1 MTEQSNRRVA
11 LVTGS
16 TSGIGL
22 EIAKA
27 LAEDGWIV
35 ALHGKGD
42 PLQIQAALD
51 AVAAWSQIPVR
62 HFDADM
68 REPQATRKLVEGI
81 QETYGS
87 LDLLVNNA
95 GIQHIDRIE
104 RFPAESWDDVLA
116 INLSAVFHATR
127 AALPAMQAKGY
138 GRIVNIAS
146 VHGLVASQEKAA
158 YVAAKHGV
166 VGLTKATALENA
178 KVGITCNAVCPGWVL
193 TPLVE
198 AQIALRMER
207 SNDSRDDVVSSMLA
221 EKEPTCRFTTTD
233 QVAGAVRFLVSPA
246 ADNIT
251 GVSLAMDGGWTAQ

>member
-1 MTEQSNRRVA
+1 MNDQSTQRVA

-16 TSGIGL
+16 TSGIGM
-22 EIAKA
+22 EISKS

-35 ALHGKGD
+35 ALHGMGD
-42 PLQIQAALD
+42 PRQVQVALD
-51 AVAAWSQIPVR
+51 AVNERSKFPVK

-68 REPQATRKLVEGI
+68 RDPSQIHRLIREI
-81 QETYGS
+81 QNAYGS

-104 RFPAESWDDVLA
+104 NFPRDRWDEVIA
-116 INLSAVFHATR
+116 INLSAVFHATQ
-127 AALPAMQAKGY
+127 AALPDMQAKGY

-146 VHGLVASQEKAA
+146 VHGLVASTEKAA

-166 VGLTKATALENA
+166 IGLTKATALENA
-178 KVGITCNAVCPGWVL
+178 KADITCNAICPGWVL

-207 SNDSRDDVVSSMLA
+207 SSAPRESVISAMLS
-221 EKEPTCRFTTTD
+221 EKEPTSRVTTTG
-233 QVAGAVRFLVSPA
+233 QVADAVCFLVSSA

-251 GVSLAMDGGWTAQ
+251 GISLAMDGGWTAQ